1 MKKQFIERLP
11 EKHILG
17 LSKIVCEDLA
27 DSLEFVQT
35 QTREELFT
43 LKDGSQVK
51 ISVSVS
57 HCDKGEMIE
66 DDTE

>member
-17 LSKIVCEDLA
+17 LSKMVCEDLI
-27 DSLEFVQT
+27 DSMQFVKGS
-35 QTREELFT
+35 TREQLFM